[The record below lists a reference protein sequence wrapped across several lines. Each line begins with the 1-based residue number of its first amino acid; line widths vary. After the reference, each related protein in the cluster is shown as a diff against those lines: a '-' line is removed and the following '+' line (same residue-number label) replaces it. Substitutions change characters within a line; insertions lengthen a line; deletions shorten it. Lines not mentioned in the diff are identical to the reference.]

1 MMTQS
6 DRATELLADTPALL
20 KHITGVLNDQ
30 SLDERLYSKNILNSS
45 TASSVLFLLGCH
57 CGENKHATESCLVLN
72 KRSLKVR
79 QAGDLCCPG
88 GSISSRLDFLLAK
101 MLSLPGSPLARWSYR
116 HVWRKRQSNEL
127 KNLALLLAAGLREGF
142 EEMHLNPFGVQLLG
156 PLSPERLVMFQRVI
170 YPFVCWISTQKQFKP
185 NWEVEKILYIPLRE
199 LLDHDRY
206 ARYRLHID
214 TTENTDKNRRVK
226 EFRCFIHHDRGETER
241 LWGATFRITMRFLE
255 LVFGFDPPDIDALP
269 TVEGRL
275 DENYLT
281 GNG

>member
-6 DRATELLADTPALL
+6 DRATELLSDTHSLL
-20 KHITGVLNDQ
+20 EHITGVLNEQSIDQ
-30 SLDERLYSKNILNSS
+30 RLFSKNILNSS
-45 TASSVLFLLGCH
+45 SASSVLFLLGCH
-57 CGENKHATESCLVLN
+57 CGENKYSTEPCLILN

-88 GSISSRLDFLLAK
+88 GSIASRLDFLLAK

-127 KNLALLLAAGLREGF
+127 KNLTLLLATGLREGL

-156 PLSPERLVMFQRVI
+156 PLPPERLVMFKRVI
-170 YPFVCWISTQKQFKP
+170 YPLACWISSQKQFKP
-185 NWEVEKILYIPLRE
+185 NWEVEKIIYIPLRE
-199 LLDHDRY
+199 LLDHARY

-214 TTENTDKNRRVK
+214 ISENADKNREVK
-226 EFRCFIHHDRGETER
+226 DFGCFLHHDRGETER

-255 LVFGFDPPDIDALP
+255 RVFGFYPPDIEALP

-275 DENYLT
+275 DENYVN